1 MIPTTIYLVRHAESE
16 ANAAG
21 TFSGHS
27 DPLLTERGRLQALA
41 LARRFQDEAID
52 QVVSSDLQ
60 RALETAK
67 LLASGLDLEVM
78 ADARLREM
86 DFGDW
91 EGLTQEK
98 IAEKDAD
105 AWESILKPTP
115 DFRAP
120 GGESLRELRERMH
133 AAYRDVVDAQ
143 PEGSAVVVAHG
154 NAIGM
159 LLGALL
165 DMPYAA
171 AWRFR
176 LENTGVTTVQD
187 FDGSPVLMSLND
199 TAHLS
204 GLE

>member
-1 MIPTTIYLVRHAESE
+1 M
-16 ANAAG
+16 
-21 TFSGHS
+21 
-27 DPLLTERGRLQALA
+27 
-41 LARRFQDEAID
+41 
-52 QVVSSDLQ
+52 VSSDLQ

-105 AWESILKPTP
+105 AWESILKPTA
-115 DFRAP
+115 DFRTP

-165 DMPYAA
+165 DMPYSA

-187 FDGSPVLMSLND
+187 FDGAPVLMSLND

>member
-1 MIPTTIYLVRHAESE
+1 VRHAESE

-27 DPLLTERGRLQALA
+27 DPLLTDRGRLQALA

-154 NAIGM
+154 NALGM

-165 DMPYAA
+165 EMPYSA

-187 FDGSPVLMSLND
+187 FEGAPVLMSLND

>member
-1 MIPTTIYLVRHAESE
+1 MRHAESE

-21 TFSGHS
+21 IFSGHN
-27 DPLLTERGRLQALA
+27 DPPLTERGRLQALA
-41 LARRFQDEAID
+41 LAHRFQDEAID
-52 QVVSSDLQ
+52 RVVSSDLQ
-60 RALETAK
+60 RALETATA
-67 LLASGLDLEVM
+67 LASGLDLEVM

-86 DFGDW
+86 NFGDW

-120 GGESLRELRERMH
+120 GGESLRELRERMY
-133 AAYRDVVDAQ
+133 AAYRDVVAAQ

-165 DMPYAA
+165 DMPYSA